1 MFTVD
6 DCIKCINSQNCFDND
21 VTKLRIFT
29 YIEKIKKVT
38 HKKRLFNSFVMVMD
52 FFASLLT
59 IIRLEKTF
67 YEIHSDY
74 AQHMQYRVLS
84 ELSNSLTNISLK
96 MRDESLLDVWDINPC
111 KSNKYIIFCAGISS
125 EKSSL
130 QLQMMYLNLIRNG
143 FGVITFDYRGRGK
156 SGGEFS
162 RKNAFQDVDAI
173 YNYLLSKGVPS
184 ENIGIIGHSIG
195 SGVAADYSSFL
206 KKGFAFTILIN
217 PFFSAAKMA
226 KKIASD
232 LAIPYFIKSV
242 IQKLP
247 DFVIPLRNNF
257 DNFSAIKKIKKSVLI
272 IHSKD
277 DKIIPVEQARDLYNK
292 TGNPNICYF
301 ELQDDEHEVT
311 ADKIRLCL
319 DFLQNRLV
327 SV

>member
-21 VTKLRIFT
+21 VKKLRIFT

-38 HKKRLFNSFVMVMD
+38 HKKRFFNSFAIVMD
-52 FFASLLT
+52 FLASILT

-67 YEIHSDY
+67 YNEHSCRAKNTENNILQGVSKY
-74 AQHMQYRVLS
+74 
-84 ELSNSLTNISLK
+84 LTNVSLK
-96 MRDESLLDVWDINPC
+96 MQDGCLLDVWDINPC

-143 FGVITFDYRGRGK
+143 FGVIAFDYRGRGK

-162 RKNAFQDVDAI
+162 RKNAFQDVDAV
-173 YNYLLSKGVPS
+173 YNYLLSKGVSS

-195 SGVAADYSSFL
+195 SGVASDYSSVL

-232 LAIPYFIKSV
+232 LEIPYFVKSV

-247 DFVIPLRNNF
+247 DCMIPLQNNF
-257 DNFSAIKKIKKSVLI
+257 DNFSAIKKIKTPVLI

-277 DKIIPVEQARDLYNK
+277 DKTIPVEQARCLYNK
-292 TGNPNICYF
+292 AGNPNICYF
-301 ELQDDEHEVT
+301 EFQDDEHEIT